1 MSSTNQFA
9 RIRSDFASQGVRCG
23 GDLYLPAGRHRP
35 PVVVM
40 AHSFAAE
47 RCFGLPAYAERFAE
61 RGLAVYLFDYRGF
74 GDSDGEPRHYVDAR
88 RHLADW
94 QAAVA
99 HVRSLHQ
106 VDGSRLALWGT
117 SFSGGHAMVTA
128 ANDPGVTALV
138 AQVPYVDP
146 LSLWFWTDLRYIAW
160 AVSHGVRDLLRAV
173 TGRPPHYIQVAGRPN
188 EFALLN
194 TPETWPGL
202 QALLPEGAD
211 WENRCPARIVL
222 TVPFYR
228 PASSATRISCPALI
242 IYAEHD
248 SLVSAAAVGRVAARI
263 PRAMPVMVPQGHFD
277 IYTGEAFEAASEMQ
291 AGFLEVH
298 LRSRRPVLGSENPTE

>member
-9 RIRSDFASQGVRCG
+9 RIRSDFASQGVRCS

-40 AHSFAAE
+40 AHGFAAE
-47 RCFGLPAYAERFAE
+47 RTFGLPAYAERFAG

-74 GDSDGEPRHYVDAR
+74 GDSDGEPRGYVDAR

-94 QAAVA
+94 RSAVA

-146 LSLWFWTDLRYIAW
+146 LSLWVWNDPRYMAW
-160 AVSHGVRDLLRAV
+160 ALSHGFRDLLRAA
-173 TGRPPHYIQVAGRPN
+173 TGRPPHYIQVAGRPG
-188 EFALLN
+188 EPALLN
-194 TPETWPGL
+194 TPETWSGS
-202 QALLPEGAD
+202 QALLPEGAT

-222 TVPFYR
+222 TAPFYR
-228 PASSATRISCPALI
+228 PASSVTRISCPVLI

-248 SLVSAAAVGRVAARI
+248 SLFKAASVGRAAARI
-263 PRAMPVMVPQGHFD
+263 PRATSVMVPQGHFD
-277 IYTGEAFEAASEMQ
+277 IYTGEAFETASEMQ
-291 AGFLEVH
+291 AEFLDLH
-298 LRSRRPVLGSENPTE
+298 LRSGGFQTNG